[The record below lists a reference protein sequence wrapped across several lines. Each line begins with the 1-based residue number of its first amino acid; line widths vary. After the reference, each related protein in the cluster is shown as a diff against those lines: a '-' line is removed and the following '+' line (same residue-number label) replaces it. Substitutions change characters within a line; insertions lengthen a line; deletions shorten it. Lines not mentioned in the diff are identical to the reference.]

1 MNTANTDYPK
11 PFFKPIEELT
21 FTDDFMFGTIMK
33 NEHICRGV
41 LERLLR
47 MKIGKI
53 EYPTLQKSISPFYE
67 SKGIRLDVY
76 TADEKHVFDIEIQTS
91 IPPDLG
97 KRTRYYQSMMDSDNL
112 LKGQNYNDLKESYVI
127 FICLS
132 DPFKLGLPVY
142 TFKNLCEENPSAE
155 LNDKSYKVFY
165 NASAYE
171 KETDKELFALLHYIK
186 EKQTGSSFTD
196 EINGL
201 VEQAKL
207 NEVFRS
213 DYLTMNLREYDLRR
227 MGREEG
233 ITIGEKRGIAIGEE
247 RGIETNKLDNARN
260 MLADNV
266 AVERIARYTGLPPE
280 TVRKL
285 KTELSAAHLL
295 RGDTP

>member
-1 MNTANTDYPK
+1 MQ
-11 PFFKPIEELT
+11 
-21 FTDDFMFGTIMK
+21 
-33 NEHICRGV
+33 
-41 LERLLR
+41 
-47 MKIGKI
+47 IGKI
-53 EYPTLQKSISPFYE
+53 EYPTLQKSISSFYE

-76 TADEKHVFDIEIQTS
+76 TADESHVFDIEIQTS

-97 KRTRYYQSMMDSDNL
+97 KRTRYYQSMMDCDNL

-132 DPFKLGLPVY
+132 DPF
-142 TFKNLCEENPSAE
+142 TN
-155 LNDKSYKVFY
+155 
-165 NASAYE
+165 
-171 KETDKELFALLHYIK
+171 
-186 EKQTGSSFTD
+186 

-233 ITIGEKRGIAIGEE
+233 IK
-247 RGIETNKLDNARN
+247 TNKLDNARN

-266 AVERIARYTGLPPE
+266 AVERIARYTGLPLE

-285 KTELSAAHLL
+285 KAELSTAQEKQ
-295 RGDTP
+295 

>member
-1 MNTANTDYPK
+1 
-11 PFFKPIEELT
+11 
-21 FTDDFMFGTIMK
+21 
-33 NEHICRGV
+33 
-41 LERLLR
+41 
-47 MKIGKI
+47 
-53 EYPTLQKSISPFYE
+53 
-67 SKGIRLDVY
+67 
-76 TADEKHVFDIEIQTS
+76 
-91 IPPDLG
+91 
-97 KRTRYYQSMMDSDNL
+97 MMDSDNL

-142 TFKNLCEENPSAE
+142 TFKNLCEENPAAE

-233 ITIGEKRGIAIGEE
+233 IAIGEQRGITIGEQRGILT
-247 RGIETNKLDNARN
+247 GIETTKLDNARSF
-260 MLADNV
+260 LADGLSVEQV
-266 AVERIARYTGLPPE
+266 ARCIKLPLE

-285 KTELSAAHLL
+285 KAELSAAPLL

>member
-1 MNTANTDYPK
+1 MNTTNTNYPK
-11 PFFKPIEELT
+11 SFFKPIEELT
-21 FTDDFMFGTIMK
+21 FTDDFMFGCIMK

-76 TADEKHVFDIEIQTS
+76 TADESHVFDIEIQTS

-142 TFKNLCEENPSAE
+142 TFMNICEENPSAE

-171 KETDKELFALLHYIK
+171 KETDKELFALLHYISA
-186 EKQTGSSFTD
+186 KQTVFQSQKQFMQVCRRQTWSGQKT
-196 EINGL
+196 
-201 VEQAKL
+201 KL
-207 NEVFRS
+207 
-213 DYLTMNLREYDLRR
+213 
-227 MGREEG
+227 
-233 ITIGEKRGIAIGEE
+233 
-247 RGIETNKLDNARN
+247 
-260 MLADNV
+260 
-266 AVERIARYTGLPPE
+266 
-280 TVRKL
+280 
-285 KTELSAAHLL
+285 HL
-295 RGDTP
+295 

>member
-1 MNTANTDYPK
+1 
-11 PFFKPIEELT
+11 
-21 FTDDFMFGTIMK
+21 
-33 NEHICRGV
+33 
-41 LERLLR
+41 
-47 MKIGKI
+47 
-53 EYPTLQKSISPFYE
+53 
-67 SKGIRLDVY
+67 
-76 TADEKHVFDIEIQTS
+76 
-91 IPPDLG
+91 
-97 KRTRYYQSMMDSDNL
+97 MDSDNL
-112 LKGQNYNDLKESYVI
+112 LKGQNYNNLKESYVI

-171 KETDKELFALLHYIK
+171 KETDKELFALLQYISA
-186 EKQTGSSFTD
+186 KQTGSPFTD

-207 NEVFRS
+207 SEAFRS

-233 ITIGEKRGIAIGEE
+233 IRT
-247 RGIETNKLDNARN
+247 GIEKANLDNARN
-260 MLADNV
+260 MLADNI
-266 AVERIARYTGLPPE
+266 AVERIARYTGLPLE

-285 KTELSAAHLL
+285 KAELSAAPLL

>member
-11 PFFKPIEELT
+11 QFFKPIEELT
-21 FTDDFMFGTIMK
+21 FTDDFMFGNIMK

-53 EYPTLQKSISPFYE
+53 EYPSLQKSISPFYE

-76 TADEKHVFDIEIQTS
+76 TSDETHVFDIEIQTS
-91 IPPDLG
+91 ISPDLG
-97 KRTRYYQSMMDSDNL
+97 KRTRYYQSMMDCDNL

-142 TFKNLCEENPSAE
+142 TFRNLCEENPAAD

-171 KETDKELFALLHYIK
+171 KETDKELFALLHYISA
-186 EKQTGSSFTD
+186 KQTGSPFTD

-207 NEVFRS
+207 SEAFRS

-233 ITIGEKRGIAIGEE
+233 IRT
-247 RGIETNKLDNARN
+247 GIEKANLDNARN
-260 MLADNV
+260 MLADNI
-266 AVERIARYTGLPPE
+266 AVERIARYTGLPLE

-285 KTELSAAHLL
+285 KAELSAAPLFK
-295 RGDTP
+295 GDAPLDSFSS

>member
-1 MNTANTDYPK
+1 
-11 PFFKPIEELT
+11 
-21 FTDDFMFGTIMK
+21 
-33 NEHICRGV
+33 
-41 LERLLR
+41 

-76 TADEKHVFDIEIQTS
+76 TADETHVFDIEIQTS

-97 KRTRYYQSMMDSDNL
+97 KRTRYYQSMMDCDNL

-142 TFKNLCEENPSAE
+142 TFKNLCEENPAAD

-186 EKQTGSSFTD
+186 EKQTGSPFID

-207 NEVFRS
+207 NEAFRS

-247 RGIETNKLDNARN
+247 RGIETNKLDNARSF
-260 MLADNV
+260 LADGLTVEQV
-266 AVERIARYTGLPPE
+266 ARCIKLPLE

-285 KTELSAAHLL
+285 KAELSAAHLL
-295 RGDTP
+295 KGDAP